1 MSYILEALRRADAER
16 RRGAVPGLHAQPS
29 GGVSTDREPSG
40 RIGPL
45 ALIGAAVVMVLA
57 GASGAWWWAVQ
68 RPIAPTP
75 APTPAPVPAPIAT
88 PSASPAPPPVVA
100 TALPAR
106 PEPAPASTPA
116 VDRAA
121 TPPVVLPAESA
132 TAPPLPAVPAP
143 ALPRAR
149 PGVAAASPAGL
160 PASRLSAAA
169 SSLGAV
175 ARANAAPDP
184 VASAPPARLPLLA
197 ELPEALRREMAG
209 LSINGSVYAEQ
220 PAARLV
226 ILNGQVF
233 REGESPA
240 TDLRI
245 EQIRPRSVVFNLRGQ
260 RFEMPM

>member
-16 RRGAVPGLHAQPS
+16 RRGAVPGLHAQPG
-29 GGVSTDREPSG
+29 GGVTTDREPSG

-68 RPIAPTP
+68 RPIAPTS
-75 APTPAPVPAPIAT
+75 APTPAPVLAPIAA
-88 PSASPAPPPVVA
+88 PSASPAPPP
-100 TALPAR
+100 
-106 PEPAPASTPA
+106 A
-116 VDRAA
+116 VDKAA
-121 TPPVVLPAESA
+121 APPVVLPAA
-132 TAPPLPAVPAP
+132 PTTAPPLPAVPAP

-149 PGVAAASPAGL
+149 PAVAAASRPG
-160 PASRLSAAA
+160 
-169 SSLGAV
+169 GV
-175 ARANAAPDP
+175 ARADAAPDA
-184 VASAPPARLPLLA
+184 VASALPARLPLLA

>member
-16 RRGAVPGLHAQPS
+16 RRGAVPGLHAQPG
-29 GGVSTDREPSG
+29 GGVTTDREPSG

-45 ALIGAAVVMVLA
+45 ALIGVAVVMVLA

-75 APTPAPVPAPIAT
+75 APVPAPVPAPIAM
-88 PSASPAPPPVVA
+88 PSVSPAPQ
-100 TALPAR
+100 
-106 PEPAPASTPA
+106 PA

-149 PGVAAASPAGL
+149 PAVAAASRPG
-160 PASRLSAAA
+160 
-169 SSLGAV
+169 GV
-175 ARANAAPDP
+175 ARADAAPDT

>member
-16 RRGAVPGLHAQPS
+16 RRGAVPGLHAQPG
-29 GGVSTDREPSG
+29 GGVTTDREPSG

-75 APTPAPVPAPIAT
+75 APTLAPVSAPIAT
-88 PSASPAPPPVVA
+88 PSASPAPPPVVE

-121 TPPVVLPAESA
+121 APPVVLPAA
-132 TAPPLPAVPAP
+132 PTTAPPLPAVPAP

-149 PGVAAASPAGL
+149 PAVAAASRPG
-160 PASRLSAAA
+160 
-169 SSLGAV
+169 GV
-175 ARANAAPDP
+175 ARADAAPDT
-184 VASAPPARLPLLA
+184 VASAPAARLPLLA